1 MISRPPGYR
10 RNGIDLIMN
19 DQPENDGEGFV
30 ARWSRRKIEEKEPSK
45 ETKIEVSKLEEGAPL
60 DTKSTQ
66 DVGEEGETNVD
77 DLPDIET
84 LNESSD
90 YTPFLKDGVP
100 EKLKRLALR
109 KLWKSNP
116 VFGIIDG
123 LDDYDEDYSAI
134 GIVAQEIFTNY
145 KPGKGMVDPNEAEE
159 EIDEVVK
166 AEGEV
171 EPEEEARDLGEMEA
185 DGDEVTDNQKSV
197 EEQTVDSEEQ
207 IVAVS
212 DDIAGAET
220 DDLEKPIPQNS
231 KKASQ

>member
-1 MISRPPGYR
+1 
-10 RNGIDLIMN
+10 MN

-77 DLPDIET
+77 DLPDVET

>member
-1 MISRPPGYR
+1 
-10 RNGIDLIMN
+10 MN
-19 DQPENDGEGFV
+19 DQSENDGEGFV

-77 DLPDIET
+77 DLPDIKT

-90 YTPFLKDGVP
+90 YTPFMKDGVP

-116 VFGIIDG
+116 AFGFIDG

-145 KPGKGMVDPNEAEE
+145 KPGKGMIDPDETEE
-159 EIDEVVK
+159 EIDEAVK
-166 AEGEV
+166 AEDEV
-171 EPEEEARDLGEMEA
+171 EPEEEARDLDQIEA
-185 DGDEVTDNQKSV
+185 EEAKVAGNEKSV
-197 EEQTVDSEEQ
+197 EEQTVAPEGQKGADSDE
-207 IVAVS
+207 IVKT
-212 DDIAGAET
+212 ET
-220 DDLEKPIPQNS
+220 GDLEKPIPSNS
-231 KKASQ
+231 KKV